1 MGILA
6 SIKNAAALYVFPWG
20 EFNATPGT
28 LADGD
33 QGPLQVDANGNLKV
47 AEQFAPSFEDNSL
60 GVAKIAVA
68 PIASG
73 VYSPTLA
80 ANFST
85 ATAVNLKG
93 SPGNVFSAVVT
104 NANAA
109 ARYFQIHNK
118 ASTPVTN
125 DVPVL
130 SIPIPAGT
138 AAAPSILKLGA
149 ETFSMS
155 GVNLA
160 TGVSWAIS
168 TAVGTYQAATNGDH
182 VTHLFWK

>member
-6 SIKNAAALYVFPWG
+6 NLRNTVGSYVFPWG

-28 LADGD
+28 LNDGD

-60 GVAKIAVA
+60 GVAKIAYA

-73 VYSPTLA
+73 TYSPTLT

-85 ATAVNLKG
+85 ATAGNLKATA
-93 SPGNVFSAVVT
+93 GNVFSVVVT

-109 ARYFQIHNK
+109 VRYLQLHNK
-118 ASTPVTN
+118 ASTPVN
-125 DVPVL
+125 PDVPVL

-138 AAAPSILKLGA
+138 AAVPSILTLGA

-160 TGVSWAIS
+160 TGVSWGIS
-168 TAVGTYQAATNGDH
+168 TTLATYTAATNADH
-182 VTHLFWK
+182 VIHVFWK